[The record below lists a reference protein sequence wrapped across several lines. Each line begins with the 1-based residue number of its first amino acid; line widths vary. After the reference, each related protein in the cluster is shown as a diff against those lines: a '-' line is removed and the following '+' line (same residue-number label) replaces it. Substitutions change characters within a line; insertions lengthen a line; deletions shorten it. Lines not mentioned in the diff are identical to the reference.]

1 MNNKT
6 YLFLSSKILSSPI
19 LSFIKLLN
27 FFYQNCLILLQN
39 WLYIN
44 PIHETSFKL
53 RGGGRGRRRG
63 KGPSTS
69 FPPVTSTNVG
79 FRPKNFLTF
88 SFKACTTLI
97 SNFKAI
103 PNANLKLLN
112 VNQDHPAKNWYF
124 CSNLYKIEVI
134 IASLIDMLKLPL
146 HYNLSHVVKFLVRL
160 WT

>member
-6 YLFLSSKILSSPI
+6 YPFLSQKILSRSI

-44 PIHETSFKL
+44 PIHDRGEEGKRPFYQSF
-53 RGGGRGRRRG
+53 
-63 KGPSTS
+63 
-69 FPPVTSTNVG
+69 PVTSTNVG
-79 FRPKNFLTF
+79 FRPKNFLIF
-88 SFKACTTLI
+88 SLKACATLM

-103 PNANLKLLN
+103 PDTNPKLLN

-124 CSNLYKIEVI
+124 CSNPYKIEVM
-134 IASLIDMLKLPL
+134 IAFLIDMLKLPL
-146 HYNLSHVVKFLVRL
+146 HYNLSHVIKFLVML